1 MLFDVFRG
9 VEPVWKEKRPLLAL
23 ADWVNGYPLKPSEV
37 CNSGL
42 PVIKIAELRNG
53 LTGATEYTRID
64 IPAANRV
71 SRGSMCFSWSGNPKT
86 SIGAFVWDGPD
97 GLLNQHIF
105 LVHPAEGVART
116 FLLHLLNYLQPSFA
130 LIASGKQSTGL
141 GHVTKADLKEI
152 IIGVPTLPEQR
163 RIAAVLDM
171 WDDAIAIAEALAE
184 LKRSRFAGLMQALI
198 NRANGRKEELIN
210 FASLEGSK
218 CDVDGGEFDDSI
230 ELDNVASGSGQ
241 LLGRSSADG
250 LSGQR
255 VRFQA
260 GDTLFAKL
268 RPYLRKSFFADEA
281 GMASTEMWI
290 LRADEARCLPRY
302 LNYLVRSSLF
312 QAEADRPTGS
322 RMPRADWSWVQETP
336 LPLPGLNKQGSI
348 VLILEAAEADWRLSV
363 DAVSALRRQKRG
375 LMQKLLTGEW
385 RVPATGDAFAPGGP
399 AADRLKAAE

>member
-9 VEPVWKEKRPLLAL
+9 VEPVWEEKQPLLAL

-37 CNSGL
+37 SDSGS

-53 LTGATEYTRID
+53 LTSATEYTRIE
-64 IPAANRV
+64 IPPANRV
-71 SRGSMCFSWSGNPKT
+71 SCGSMCFSWSGNPKT

-105 LVHPAEGVART
+105 LVHPTAGIART

-152 IIGVPTLPEQR
+152 MIGVPTLPEQR

-171 WDDAIAIAEALAE
+171 WDDAIATTEALAE
-184 LKRSRFAGLMQALI
+184 LKQSRFAGLMQEFI
-198 NRANGRKEELIN
+198 NRAEGPKEELIN
-210 FASLEGSK
+210 FAGLEGSK
-218 CDVDGGEFDDSI
+218 CDVNDGEFDESI
-230 ELDNVASGSGQ
+230 ELDNVATGSGQ

-250 LSGQR
+250 LLGQR

-268 RPYLRKSFFADEA
+268 RPYLRKSYFADET
-281 GMASTEMWI
+281 GMASTEMWV
-290 LRADEARCLPRY
+290 LRANEARCLPRY
-302 LNYLVRSSLF
+302 LNYLVRSDLF

-336 LPLPGLNKQGSI
+336 LPLPDLNKQGRI
-348 VLILEAAEADWRLSV
+348 VSILEAAEADWRLSANAALV
-363 DAVSALRRQKRG
+363 LRRQKRG

-385 RVPATGDAFAPGGP
+385 RVPTTGDTFAPCGP
-399 AADRLKAAE
+399 AADRLEAAE